1 MNNCKYKRLVKL
13 FTCDDWPFFFV
24 TVFGGLDQMFGL
36 ILWTLEHIMFNMSNI
51 IIELFLLSYR
61 FWGAPYEITKILL
74 VCDLSHEHPLKHL
87 TEFYFYNVRHLS
99 HGRHFSKFLIFSTSV
114 T

>member
-1 MNNCKYKRLVKL
+1 MIGL
-13 FTCDDWPFFFV
+13 FFFV

-51 IIELFLLSYR
+51 IIELFLLPYR
-61 FWGAPYEITKILL
+61 FWDAPYEITKILL
-74 VCDLSHEHPLKHL
+74 VCDLSHKHPLKHL